1 MKHVNVEKALEAA
14 GAIDGLLHRYFEEQV
29 RRRPD
34 HTAVECN
41 GEALTYAQLNERAN
55 RIALRLRAAGA
66 GTDTLVALFMVKS
79 CDLFAAMLGIM
90 KSGAGYVPIDSKFP
104 VGRICAIVE
113 DAAIGIV
120 LTDRTL
126 VGTIADELAAK
137 ILVIDGD
144 WEDTAPGSAAMPI
157 ITPRDICY
165 VIYTS
170 GSTGRPKGV
179 VIEHRNAVNFVQ
191 ALRTVYEINEDDRV
205 YQGFSVAFDASI
217 EEIWA
222 AFSVGGTLVVPPED
236 IARSTFDAAEFI
248 SAKRI
253 SFFSTVPSF
262 LALLTPD
269 LPTLKL
275 LVLGGE
281 VCSTQL
287 VARWARPGLRILNT
301 YGPTEA
307 TVVATA
313 FDCLPNQPVSIGS
326 ALPGYVTHVLDEQL
340 KPVKVG
346 ETGEL
351 YLGGKGVARGYLNK
365 PQLTAEK
372 FVIVPDLDPAGCLY
386 RTNDLV
392 RLLENGQ
399 LQFVGRS
406 DSQVKVRG
414 FRIELSEIENV
425 LLEYSGIRQ
434 AAVTTIELDGMREI
448 AAFVVFD
455 GGLNALD
462 RHALADVL
470 RHRIPDYMMPKYLDV
485 VDALPTMTSGKIDRK
500 ALPPPT
506 DLLRQPA
513 TKIAVAETELQ
524 RGMVAVWHRIMHV
537 SNVSIDDDFFV
548 DLHGH
553 SLLAARVVSELRS
566 VMAGVD
572 VSVRDIYQHRTIRNL
587 SALLQTRRDSE
598 APSQPANAAG
608 RQCPQSVEEFATLP
622 KVRWLVVLLQS
633 FALLAFYGV
642 VALPFGC
649 AVLLVLQVID
659 GTLQWEAAAEIATI
673 GSFAT
678 WPSWLLLSI
687 AVKWAVVGRYKE
699 GRYPVWGFY
708 YFRWWLATRFQALS
722 WSEMFVDTPLMNIYY
737 RLMGAKVGK
746 NCTIGTPVC
755 AAFDLVSIGDNAS
768 IGAETH
774 ILGYKIENGW
784 LVIGPVSIGEGCYI
798 GTHCALGINVR
809 MADRSCLED
818 LSALADDAIVDSD
831 ITKRGSPANNTNG
844 SATELPR
851 SRGRVLSFLFGLIHL
866 LLIYSMGYLLI
877 LSALPA
883 VAIVALALYSGG
895 PWIAFAASLA
905 TVPVSLLW
913 YLKLV
918 TTVKRLFVGRI
929 KPGNYSTYSLTFLR
943 YWFLNYLMNNTK
955 HLVLPLYATLFFP
968 RFLRSLGATIGRNVE
983 ISTISQAMPDLLDI
997 GDGSFLADGC
1007 VVGGAKIH
1015 GGRIELKANR
1025 VGRRTFVGN
1034 SALVPAG
1041 INLGDDGLVGVLST
1055 PPAGVTE
1062 TQDTTRWLGSPGF
1075 LLPATEKVSCFSA
1088 RTTYEPGMLLILART
1103 LVDVIRIFLPGFVS
1117 IAALGLF
1124 CAFVSISYRTLSL
1137 IPTLLLTPV
1146 FGSVVCFL
1154 TLIAVAALRHLF
1166 MGQFKPAVKPLWSA
1180 YVWFNEVVNALYE
1193 ATAAPLLAPMLGT
1206 PYAAWFL
1213 RLLGC
1218 QIGKWVFLETT
1229 LLSEFDLMKIG
1240 DRAALNLGSTVQ
1252 SHLFEDRVMKSDT
1265 IEVGDFC
1272 SIGNMAVVLYGTS
1285 MGSGS
1290 VLGPL
1295 SVLMKGESLPNWS
1308 RWHGIPS
1315 QPMEWP
1321 ATRQQGRQR
1330 PKLAKTSVR
1339 GRVSPQAD
1347 RVLKNH
1353 LLSSTSAI
1361 GLHAGSRPGSASV
1374 TDGADITQR
1383 AA

>member
-1 MKHVNVEKALEAA
+1 
-14 GAIDGLLHRYFEEQV
+14 
-29 RRRPD
+29 
-34 HTAVECN
+34 
-41 GEALTYAQLNERAN
+41 
-55 RIALRLRAAGA
+55 
-66 GTDTLVALFMVKS
+66 
-79 CDLFAAMLGIM
+79 
-90 KSGAGYVPIDSKFP
+90 
-104 VGRICAIVE
+104 
-113 DAAIGIV
+113 
-120 LTDRTL
+120 
-126 VGTIADELAAK
+126 
-137 ILVIDGD
+137 
-144 WEDTAPGSAAMPI
+144 MPI
-157 ITPRDICY
+157 VTPRDVCY

-191 ALRTVYEINEDDRV
+191 ALRTVYKINEDDRV

-217 EEIWA
+217 EEICA
-222 AFSVGGTLVVPPED
+222 AFSIGGTLVVPSED
-236 IARSTFDAAEFI
+236 VARSTFDAAEFI
-248 SAKRI
+248 STKRI

-281 VCSTQL
+281 MCSTQL
-287 VARWARPGLRILNT
+287 VARWIRPGLRILNT

-340 KPVKVG
+340 KPVKAG

-365 PQLTAEK
+365 PQLTADK
-372 FVIVPDLDPAGCLY
+372 FVTMPDLDPAGCLY

-392 RLLENGQ
+392 RLLDNGQ

-425 LLEYSGIRQ
+425 LLEYSGIKQ
-434 AAVTTIELDGMREI
+434 AAVTTIELDGMQEI

-455 GGLNALD
+455 GGLDALD

-500 ALPPPT
+500 ALPPPA

-513 TKIAVAETELQ
+513 AKIAVAETELQ
-524 RGMVAVWHRIMHV
+524 RDMVGVWHRIMHV
-537 SNVSIDDDFFV
+537 SAVSIDDDFFV

-566 VMAGVD
+566 VIAGVD

-587 SALLQTRRDSE
+587 AALLQTRKDSG
-598 APSQPANAAG
+598 ATSRSPDAAN
-608 RQCPQSVEEFATLP
+608 PQSVDEFATLP

-633 FALLAFYGV
+633 LCLLAFYGV
-642 VALPFGC
+642 VALPFAC

-659 GTLQWEAAAEIATI
+659 GTLRWEAAAEIATI

-687 AVKWAVVGRYKE
+687 AVKWTVVGRYKE

-737 RLMGAKVGK
+737 RLMGAKVGS

-809 MADRSCLED
+809 MADGSCLED
-818 LSALADDAIVDSD
+818 LTALADDTIVDSG
-831 ITKRGSPANNTNG
+831 ITKRGSPAKNTSG
-844 SATELPR
+844 SATELPQ

-877 LSALPA
+877 FSALPA
-883 VAIVALALYSGG
+883 VAIVALTLYVGG
-895 PWIAFAASLA
+895 PWIAFAAGLA

-929 KPGNYSTYSLTFLR
+929 KPGTYS
-943 YWFLNYLMNNTK
+943 
-955 HLVLPLYATLFFP
+955 
-968 RFLRSLGATIGRNVE
+968 
-983 ISTISQAMPDLLDI
+983 IS
-997 GDGSFLADGC
+997 
-1007 VVGGAKIH
+1007 
-1015 GGRIELKANR
+1015 
-1025 VGRRTFVGN
+1025 
-1034 SALVPAG
+1034 
-1041 INLGDDGLVGVLST
+1041 
-1055 PPAGVTE
+1055 
-1062 TQDTTRWLGSPGF
+1062 
-1075 LLPATEKVSCFSA
+1075 
-1088 RTTYEPGMLLILART
+1088 
-1103 LVDVIRIFLPGFVS
+1103 
-1117 IAALGLF
+1117 
-1124 CAFVSISYRTLSL
+1124 
-1137 IPTLLLTPV
+1137 
-1146 FGSVVCFL
+1146 
-1154 TLIAVAALRHLF
+1154 
-1166 MGQFKPAVKPLWSA
+1166 
-1180 YVWFNEVVNALYE
+1180 
-1193 ATAAPLLAPMLGT
+1193 
-1206 PYAAWFL
+1206 
-1213 RLLGC
+1213 
-1218 QIGKWVFLETT
+1218 
-1229 LLSEFDLMKIG
+1229 
-1240 DRAALNLGSTVQ
+1240 
-1252 SHLFEDRVMKSDT
+1252 
-1265 IEVGDFC
+1265 
-1272 SIGNMAVVLYGTS
+1272 
-1285 MGSGS
+1285 
-1290 VLGPL
+1290 
-1295 SVLMKGESLPNWS
+1295 
-1308 RWHGIPS
+1308 
-1315 QPMEWP
+1315 
-1321 ATRQQGRQR
+1321 
-1330 PKLAKTSVR
+1330 
-1339 GRVSPQAD
+1339 
-1347 RVLKNH
+1347 
-1353 LLSSTSAI
+1353 
-1361 GLHAGSRPGSASV
+1361 
-1374 TDGADITQR
+1374 
-1383 AA
+1383 